1 MKAAASS
8 RVRLALAGYGLAAL
22 GALAWLLWPI
32 RVPPPKPFQPPAA
45 NGSNVS
51 ETFEEDFG
59 EALSVR
65 LLPPEPE
72 PEPSPPPA
80 PPPPPPSAP
89 RLTLIGTI
97 IEGVDAQAIVRHD
110 NRLSRVRVGDRIADA
125 MVVAVRDGEIEI
137 DLEGRRHSY
146 SMEER
151 DNDTP
156 RSPANRGR
164 RR

>member
-1 MKAAASS
+1 M
-8 RVRLALAGYGLAAL
+8 
-22 GALAWLLWPI
+22 
-32 RVPPPKPFQPPAA
+32 
-45 NGSNVS
+45 
-51 ETFEEDFG
+51 EDFG

-72 PEPSPPPA
+72 PEPLPA

-89 RLTLIGTI
+89 RLTLVGTI

-137 DLEGRRHSY
+137 DLDGRRHSY

-151 DNDTP
+151 ANDMP